1 RVVDFV
7 RRRRVEAVGLDVAND
22 ADDFG
27 GDLGIAAAQ
36 QRMAERRLAG
46 KEPSRERL
54 VDDADPG
61 SAFAIVRRESAARG
75 QRDAHQ
81 TEVAVAD
88 DPEVGNRPLWQRKNR
103 TAANAVW

>member
-1 RVVDFV
+1 
-7 RRRRVEAVGLDVAND
+7 
-22 ADDFG
+22 
-27 GDLGIAAAQ
+27 
-36 QRMAERRLAG
+36 MAERRLAG
-46 KEPSRERL
+46 EEPSRERL

-103 TAANAVW
+103 TAANAVWRTRVEAGERQSDGDRRVCDARLRAQVLYD